1 VNEIAADSDATI
13 ILTKPP
19 EEAPAQPIAEKERI
33 VSLDVLRGVAVLGI
47 LVMNIQYFATIP
59 EAYTNPTAYGD
70 LAGASFWV
78 WFVEHVFADEK
89 FMTIFSMLFGA
100 GILIMTSHVEAA
112 GKASA
117 PLHYRRMA
125 WLILF
130 GCMHAYLIWSGDIL
144 FTYGVCGMMAY
155 LFRKMAPIK
164 LLLIGLG
171 FLAVAVVFDALF
183 YYVVHYQQTA
193 AEYQATR
200 DDLWAP
206 GPEAIQKTLA
216 AFRGNWLEQ
225 MRARVRDSLQMET
238 GVIVAYSFWRVTGG
252 MLWGM
257 ALFKLGVLSATR
269 PRSFYWKLVAAG
281 LLVGVP
287 VICLGTSLDVAH
299 GWSFDF
305 SFFVGNQFNYW
316 ASLLVALGWVGAVML
331 AFNTAWLNPLTRR
344 LAAAGRMAF
353 SNYILET
360 LICTTIFY
368 GHGFGLYGKVDRMW
382 QLPVVLG
389 VWAVILVVSPIWF
402 RHFYF
407 GPLEWLWRSLTY
419 RQLEPFKRT
428 QEPMENSHAA

>member
-1 VNEIAADSDATI
+1 MNEIAADSEATI
-13 ILTKPP
+13 VLTKPLD
-19 EEAPAQPIAEKERI
+19 EAEAQPIAEKERI

-59 EAYTNPTAYGD
+59 EAYGNPTAYGD
-70 LAGASFWV
+70 LAGASFWI

-100 GILIMTSHVEAA
+100 GIFIMTSHVEAA
-112 GKASA
+112 GKASR

-125 WLILF
+125 WLIVF

-144 FTYGVCGMMAY
+144 FTYGVCGMLAY
-155 LFRKMAPIK
+155 LFRKMSPK
-164 LLLIGLG
+164 RLLVIGLG
-171 FLAVAVVFDALF
+171 LIAVAVIFDALF
-183 YYVVHYQQTA
+183 YYVVHHQQTA

-200 DDLWAP
+200 EDIWAP
-206 GPEAIQKTLA
+206 SAEAVQKTIA
-216 AFRGNWLEQ
+216 AFRGNWLDQ
-225 MRARVRDSLQMET
+225 MKARIRDSVQMQT
-238 GVIVAYSFWRVTGG
+238 GVLIAYSLWRVTGA

-257 ALFKLGVLSATR
+257 ALFKLGVFSAAL
-269 PRSFYWKLVAAG
+269 PRSFYWKLVAVA
-281 LLVGVP
+281 LFIGVP
-287 VICLGTSLDVAH
+287 VICFGTSLDVAH

-305 SFFVGNQFNYW
+305 SFFIGSQFNYW

-331 AFNTAWLNPLTRR
+331 AFKTAWLNPVTRR

-368 GHGFGLYGKVDRMW
+368 GHGFGLYGKVDRAL
-382 QLPVVLG
+382 QLPIVFG
-389 VWAVILVVSPIWF
+389 VWAVILIVSPIWF

-428 QEPMENSHAA
+428 QKTMESPNAA

>member
-1 VNEIAADSDATI
+1 LNEIAADSAAATLLTPSPDAS
-13 ILTKPP
+13 
-19 EEAPAQPIAEKERI
+19 AAQPIAEKERV

-70 LAGASFWV
+70 LAGASFWI
-78 WFVEHVFADEK
+78 WFIEHVFADEK

-100 GILIMTSHVEAA
+100 GIFIMTSHIEAS
-112 GKASA
+112 GKPSRG
-117 PLHYRRMA
+117 LHYRRMA

-144 FTYGVCGMMAY
+144 FTYGVCGMVAY
-155 LFRKMAPIK
+155 VFRKMPPK
-164 LLLIGLG
+164 QLLLIGLG
-171 FLAVAVVFDALF
+171 LIAVAVVFDAVF
-183 YYVVHYQQTA
+183 YYVVHYQQTP
-193 AEYQATR
+193 AEYKAMR
-200 DDLWAP
+200 EDMWAP
-206 GPEAIQKTLA
+206 GGEAIQKTIA

-225 MRARVRDSLQMET
+225 MSARVRDSSQMQT
-238 GVIVAYSFWRVTGG
+238 GVLVAYALWRVTGA

-257 ALFKLGVLSATR
+257 ALFKLGVLSAAR
-269 PRSFYWKLVAAG
+269 PRSFYWKLIAVA

-305 SFFVGNQFNYW
+305 SFFIGNQFNYW

-331 AFNTAWLNPLTRR
+331 AFKTEWLNPLTRR
-344 LAAAGRMAF
+344 FAAAGRMAF

-368 GHGFGLYGKVDRMW
+368 GHGFGLYGKVDRVL
-382 QLPVVLG
+382 QLPIVFG
-389 VWAVILVVSPIWF
+389 VWAVILIVSPIWF
-402 RHFYF
+402 RYFYF

-419 RQLEPFKRT
+419 RQMEPFQRT
-428 QEPMENSHAA
+428 LSPAGGPNGA